1 MYTPQDFEVIDKEEL
16 LAFIKV
22 NAFGQLISLVN
33 NHLFSSHIPFLL
45 SADKKSLI
53 CHVAKRNPQW
63 ESIETQEVLIT
74 FQGSHDYISPS
85 WYELGGVPTW
95 NYQAVHIYGQPKLIT
110 EPEKLKVIVE
120 ELTNEYESSF
130 ESPWNP
136 EYKESLLN
144 MIVGIQINI
153 TEIQGK
159 YKLSQ
164 NRSKNDQLKVIEEL
178 EKKGSIKL
186 SGTMK
191 KKL

>member
-22 NAFGQLISLVN
+22 NAFGQLISLVDS
-33 NHLFSSHIPFLL
+33 HLFSSHIPFLL
-45 SADKKSLI
+45 NADEQSLI

-85 WYELGGVPTW
+85 WYESGGVPTW
-95 NYQAVHIYGQPKLIT
+95 NYQAVHVYGKPKLIT

-120 ELTNEYESSF
+120 ELTDEYESAF
-130 ESPWNP
+130 ENPWNP

-164 NRSKNDQLKVIEEL
+164 NRPKNDQLKVIEEL

>member
-1 MYTPQDFEVIDKEEL
+1 MYTPQDFKVADKEEL
-16 LAFIKV
+16 LAFIKA
-22 NAFGQLISLVN
+22 NAFGQLISLVD
-33 NHLFSSHIPFLL
+33 NHLFSSHIPFSL
-45 SADKKSLI
+45 SADKQTLI

-63 ESIETQEVLIT
+63 ENIETQEVLIT
-74 FQGSHDYISPS
+74 FQGLHDYISPS
-85 WYELGGVPTW
+85 WYESGGVPTW
-95 NYQAVHIYGQPKLIT
+95 NYQAVHVYGKPKLIT

-120 ELTNEYESSF
+120 ELTDEYESAF
-130 ESPWNP
+130 ERPWNP

-164 NRSKNDQLKVIEEL
+164 NRPKKDQLKVIEEL

>member
-1 MYTPQDFEVIDKEEL
+1 MYTPQDFKVADKEEL
-16 LAFIKV
+16 FAFIKA
-22 NAFGQLISLVN
+22 NAFGQLISLVDN
-33 NHLFSSHIPFLL
+33 QLFSSHIPFSL
-45 SADKKSLI
+45 SADKQSLI

-63 ESIETQEVLIT
+63 ENIETQEVLIT
-74 FQGSHDYISPS
+74 FQGLHDYISPS
-85 WYELGGVPTW
+85 WYESGGVPTW
-95 NYQAVHIYGQPKLIT
+95 NYQAVHVYGKPKLIT

-120 ELTNEYESSF
+120 ELTDEYESAF
-130 ESPWNP
+130 ERPWNP

-164 NRSKNDQLKVIEEL
+164 NRPKEDQLKVIEEL
-178 EKKGSIKL
+178 EKKGSTKL

>member
-1 MYTPQDFEVIDKEEL
+1 MYTPQDFEVLDKEEL
-16 LAFIKV
+16 LAFIKA
-22 NAFGQLISLVN
+22 NAFGQLISLVD

-45 SADKKSLI
+45 SADKQSLI

-85 WYELGGVPTW
+85 WYESGGVPTW
-95 NYQAVHIYGQPKLIT
+95 NYQAVHVYGQPKLIT

-120 ELTNEYESSF
+120 ELTDEYESAF
-130 ESPWNP
+130 ERPWNP

-164 NRSKNDQLKVIEEL
+164 NRPKNDQLKVIEEL

>member
-1 MYTPQDFEVIDKEEL
+1 MYTPQDFEVTDKEEL
-16 LAFIKV
+16 LAFIKA
-22 NAFGQLISLVN
+22 NAFGQLISLVD

-45 SADKKSLI
+45 SADKRSLI

-63 ESIETQEVLIT
+63 ENIETQEVLIT

-85 WYELGGVPTW
+85 WYESGGVPTW
-95 NYQAVHIYGQPKLIT
+95 NYRAVHVYGKPKLVT
-110 EPEKLKVIVE
+110 EAEKLKVLVE
-120 ELTNEYESSF
+120 ELTEEYESAF

-136 EYKESLLN
+136 EYEESLIN

-178 EKKGSIKL
+178 EKKGSIEL